1 MNTLYCVQIDPD
13 TKVVNVQCIGMFC
26 VDNKLDTTYKSCN
39 DLPKWVQDKLA
50 VLMIAVEGGFVEGV
64 GYRSKDSFY
73 IEE

>member
-1 MNTLYCVQIDPD
+1 MNTLYCVRVDPD
-13 TKVVNVQCIGMFC
+13 TKLVNVQCIGMFC
-26 VDNKLDTTYKSCN
+26 VDNKLKAIYNSVD
-39 DLPKWVQDKLA
+39 DLPEWVQDKIA